1 MGILKDKSG
10 ISYVLVCVVVLIASM
25 MIFITLQYSSV
36 LISVNRHKS
45 EARLRLETCVMQSA
59 IDNYDAL
66 KQGSAYSEYIDTE
79 SLIEKAYAS
88 LGFSWD
94 TAQLEENGCTMTRP
108 EIETIENDG
117 YGVRVT
123 YELTVPFE
131 LLDRTVTEITVPVE
145 IVAEYKER

>member
-1 MGILKDKSG
+1 MRILKDKSG
-10 ISYVLVCVVVLIASM
+10 LSYVLVCAIILIVSM
-25 MIFITLQYSSV
+25 MIFVCMQYSSV
-36 LISVNRHKS
+36 LIKIDSHKS
-45 EARLRLETCVMQSA
+45 ETRLKLEACVMRSA

-66 KQGSAYSEYIDTE
+66 KQGSVYYNYVDTDRLVEDAYS
-79 SLIEKAYAS
+79 S